1 MLLNP
6 LLHLRHWVLASHHHR
21 YFITAKFAVLF
32 CPGVDSFHFRAAWI
46 LSTRLLSVVGFVLR
60 WSGFF
65 PLKCPSAQVSRGPK
79 QMELLLS
86 NCSSNASS
94 CCGWV
99 ARWMLLFFRAA
110 TYIVARS
117 LSTLTLGISV
127 LVSQLQKQD
136 RRCSVRRWWIHSR
149 GPVEVTNWRSMEAL
163 RVSAESL

>member
-6 LLHLRHWVLASHHHR
+6 LLHLRHWLLASHHHR

-65 PLKCPSAQVSRGPK
+65 PLECPSAQVSPVPI

-86 NCSSNASS
+86 NFSSNASS

-99 ARWMLLFFRAA
+99 ARWMLLFRAA
-110 TYIVARS
+110 TYVVTRI

-127 LVSQLQKQD
+127 LLSQLKKQD

-149 GPVEVTNWRSMEAL
+149 GSVGVTKRPMEAL